1 MFNSRYP
8 IPVNI
13 TPGEIF
19 QNKEIDSVKNRYFV
33 TVLPEFNVKH
43 ISKLIYQ
50 PVNEYIYTSATSYP
64 FTTRLDFTQGSFY
77 QNYVIPSP
85 AYKFVASDTNITV
98 LANRKKISL
107 DTYLTQLDQVIA
119 DQIKSIYRTHSSV
132 VLSYSGGIDSMVLLS
147 YIMAGGFLSQTTLLT
162 HNNLFQDSTHPAIIS
177 NDPRRVAAL
186 DAALNMATDQ
196 GAKVFKLDITDQD
209 FVDIFNT
216 RDFNHLR
223 CYTVSKA
230 LSCFTNTA
238 FLYGHHGNQVL
249 LHKDI
254 FIDQLLLQGVIGET
268 EVQDALDKN
277 DYYVTSAT
285 NYNINSR
292 RTPLEHHPL
301 LMLPWHELSGY
312 QGNTVYS
319 PLGFMLESVRDIDFT
334 TVTLDD
340 ILNANAGRKLITKNV
355 GSALDHLIIAEG
367 VGDGD
372 SISYTMF
379 DRKNFDQ
386 NLLNIP
392 NNINH
397 NLTGQSWLEETL
409 KKDSISSYNL
419 LTLKLLHQLSDLHD
433 QFGWKK
439 FN

>member
-8 IPVNI
+8 IPFDI
-13 TPGEIF
+13 TPGENF

-33 TVLPEFNVKH
+33 TVSPEFNVKH
-43 ISKLIYQ
+43 MSKLIYQ
-50 PVNEYIYTSATSYP
+50 PIEEYIYTSATSYP
-64 FTTRLDFTQGSFY
+64 FTAQFDFTQGSFY
-77 QNYVIPSP
+77 QDYIIPSP

-107 DTYLTQLDQVIA
+107 DSYLNQLDQAIT

-132 VLSYSGGIDSMVLLS
+132 VLSYSGGIDSIVLLS
-147 YIMAGGFLSQTTLLT
+147 YIMAGGFLSKTTLLT
-162 HNNLFQDSTHPAIIS
+162 HNNLFQDPRHPAVIS
-177 NDPRRVAAL
+177 NNPCRVKAL
-186 DAALNMATDQ
+186 DAALDMATDQ

-209 FVDIFNT
+209 FVDTFNF

-230 LSCFTNTA
+230 LSCFNDTA
-238 FLYGHHGNQVL
+238 FLYGHHGNQSL
-249 LHKDI
+249 LHKNI

-268 EVQDALDKN
+268 EVQDTINKN

-285 NYNINSR
+285 NYNINSK

-301 LMLPWHELSGY
+301 LMLPWHDLSGH
-312 QGNTVYS
+312 QDNAVYS
-319 PLGFMLESVRDIDFT
+319 PLGLMLESVRDIDFN

-340 ILNANAGRKLITKNV
+340 ILNANLGRRLITKNV
-355 GSALDHLIIAEG
+355 GIALDDFIIVEG

-372 SISYTMF
+372 SIPYTMF

-386 NLLNIP
+386 NLLSIP

-397 NLTGQSWLEETL
+397 NLTGQFWLEETL

-439 FN
+439 SN

>member
-19 QNKEIDSVKNRYFV
+19 QNKEIDSVKNKYFV
-33 TVLPEFNVKH
+33 TISPEFNVKH
-43 ISKLIYQ
+43 MSKLIYQ
-50 PVNEYIYTSATSYP
+50 PVKEYIYTSAVSYP

-85 AYKFVASDTNITV
+85 AYKFIASDTNVTV
-98 LANRKKISL
+98 SSNRKKISL
-107 DTYLTQLDQVIA
+107 DTYLTQLDQAIT
-119 DQIKSIYRTHSSV
+119 DQIASIYRTHSSV

-147 YIMAGGFLSQTTLLT
+147 YIIAGGFLSRTTLLT

-177 NDPRRVAAL
+177 NDPRRVAAM
-186 DAALNMATDQ
+186 DAALDMATDQ

-230 LSCFTNTA
+230 LSCFNNTA
-238 FLYGHHGNQVL
+238 FLYGHHGNQAL

-254 FIDQLLLQGVIGET
+254 FIDQLLLQGTIGKI
-268 EVQDALDKN
+268 EVQNAVDKN
-277 DYYVTSAT
+277 DYYVTSAA
-285 NYNINSR
+285 NYDVNS

>member
-8 IPVNI
+8 IPVDI

-19 QNKEIDSVKNRYFV
+19 QNKEIDSVKNKYFV
-33 TVLPEFNVKH
+33 TVSHEFNIKH
-43 ISKLIYQ
+43 MSTLIYQ
-50 PVNEYIYTSATSYP
+50 PVEEYIYTSAINYP

-77 QNYVIPSP
+77 QDYIIPSP

-98 LANRKKISL
+98 STNCKKISL
-107 DTYLTQLDQVIA
+107 DNYLTQLDQAIT

-132 VLSYSGGIDSMVLLS
+132 VLSYSGGIDSIVLLS
-147 YIMAGGFLSQTTLLT
+147 YIMAGGFLSKTTLLT

-177 NDPRRVAAL
+177 NNPCRVKALCAAL
-186 DAALNMATDQ
+186 DMATDQ
-196 GAKVFKLDITDQD
+196 GAKVFKLDITNQD
-209 FVDIFNT
+209 YVDIFNS

-230 LSCFTNTA
+230 LSCFNNTA
-238 FLYGHHGNQVL
+238 FLYGHHGNQSL
-249 LHKDI
+249 LHKNI
-254 FIDQLLLQGVIGET
+254 FIDQLLLQGLIGET
-268 EVQDALDKN
+268 EVQDAVDKN
-277 DYYVTSAT
+277 NYYVTSAT
-285 NYNINSR
+285 DYDTTSF

-301 LMLPWHELSGY
+301 LMSPWHDLNGY
-312 QGNTVYS
+312 QDNTVYS
-319 PLGFMLESVRDIDFT
+319 PLGSVLELVRDIDFN

-340 ILNANAGRKLITKNV
+340 ILNANAGRKLINKNV
-355 GSALDHLIIAEG
+355 GSALDHFVITEG

-372 SISYTMF
+372 GISYTMF

-386 NLLNIP
+386 TLLSIP

-439 FN
+439 F